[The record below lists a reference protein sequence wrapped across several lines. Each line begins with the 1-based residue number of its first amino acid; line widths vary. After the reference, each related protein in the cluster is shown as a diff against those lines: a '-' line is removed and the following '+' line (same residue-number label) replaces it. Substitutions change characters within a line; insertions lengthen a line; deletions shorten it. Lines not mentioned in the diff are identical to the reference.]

1 MRRRAFTLIEL
12 LVVIAIIGVLIGL
25 LLPAVQ
31 AIREA
36 AARTQCANNLK
47 QLALACHN
55 HDSQYGQL
63 PTGGWGWSW
72 NGDPDRGY
80 DHRQPGGWGFNILPF
95 IEQNN
100 LYTLGAGLPPAQKQ
114 AAIAQRIS
122 TPLRLF
128 NCPSRRPFQAW
139 PNGDNHTYWDCTPVT
154 QLGRMDY
161 AANIGD
167 QQIDQYFDGPPSLAQ
182 GDDPTYPWP
191 STLGLSGVIFQRS
204 EWSLLDIK
212 HGTSNTFLIGEKYLN
227 PDSYTTGLDAA
238 DNENLYAGFDNDNS
252 RCTVSPPLRDL
263 RGYADTFRFGSA
275 HPAGLNMAL
284 CDGSVQLISYTVDPQ
299 VFAQAGSRY

>member
-12 LVVIAIIGVLIGL
+12 LVVIAIFGVLIGL

-55 HDSQYGQL
+55 HETLYRQL
-63 PTGGWGWSW
+63 PTGGWGYFW
-72 NGDPDRGY
+72 NGDPDRGPGR
-80 DHRQPGGWGFNILPF
+80 RQPGGWGFNILPF

-100 LYTLGAGLPPAQKQ
+100 LYNLGAGLPPKQKQ

-122 TPLRLF
+122 TPLPLF
-128 NCPSRRPFQAW
+128 NCPSRRPCQAW
-139 PNGDNHTYWDCTPVT
+139 PNWYKYPNRDCTTVT
-154 QLGRMDY
+154 QQGRMDY

-167 QQIDQYFDGPPSLAQ
+167 QHTDEFFAGPPSLAQ

-204 EWSLLDIK
+204 EWSLTDIT

-227 PDSYTTGLDAA
+227 PDAYTTGLDAA
-238 DNENLYAGFDNDNS
+238 DNENLYSGFDNDNS
-252 RCTVSPPLRDL
+252 RCTDSPPLRDR
-263 RGYADTFRFGSA
+263 RGYADTYRFGSA

-284 CDGSVQLISYTVDPQ
+284 CDGSVQFISYTVDPQ
-299 VFAQAGSRY
+299 AFAQAGSRY